1 MDGPL
6 WETDPM
12 NESHR
17 HFVAV
22 VGGAVSGS
30 VAAEILAEGG
40 AEVVVIEMNDRPYG
54 KIEDGLPRWHHHQ
67 RRKEYEKIDARLSK
81 ERIHFLPRTKL
92 GKDLGF
98 PDLVDRWGLSAVL
111 LANGAWRDRPL
122 GLPGCE
128 DYVGKGLEYQNP
140 FIYWFNHKEEGGF
153 RGRQI
158 HVPDG
163 AVIFGGG
170 LASID
175 VVKVCQLE
183 IYGRA
188 LRERGIDVPMIEM
201 EKQGIPATCKAHG
214 IDPASLGLGGA
225 LLLYRRR
232 KQDMPLAQSGAKA
245 PDELEKAYAAREKLL
260 SISQGKFLF
269 RFQDRTMPI
278 ELVTEGGQVTGVKI
292 VRTEVEGRKATP
304 IPGSEQV
311 IPTGLVLSSIG
322 SIPEPI
328 DGIRMKG
335 ETFDFKDWDLGVYDA
350 EKGIF
355 GVGNVVTGQ
364 GNIRASLLHAQ
375 KVATYLNENYFAGAI
390 GAAGAEVVKGH
401 LARKAPLA
409 PAKLAEIRKRIQALQ
424 DKADYRSDY
433 HAWIKRVT
441 PPDLG

>member
-1 MDGPL
+1 MEEKP
-6 WETDPM
+6 
-12 NESHR
+12 H

-30 VAAEILAEGG
+30 VAAEILADNGV
-40 AEVVVIEMNDRPYG
+40 EVVVVEQNDRPYG
-54 KIEDGLPRWHHHQ
+54 KIEDGLPRWHSHQ
-67 RRKEYEKIDARLSK
+67 RKKEYEKIDARLSK

-92 GKDLGF
+92 GKELSF
-98 PDLVDRWGLSAVL
+98 TDLVDGWGLSAVL

-122 GLPGCE
+122 GIPGCE

-153 RGRQI
+153 RGRKI
-158 HVPDG
+158 DVPDG
-163 AVIFGGG
+163 AVVFGGG

-188 LRERGIDVPMIEM
+188 LKQRGIDVPMIEM

-214 IDPASLGLGGA
+214 IDPASLGLKGA
-225 LLLYRRR
+225 VLAYRRR
-232 KQDMPLAQSGAKA
+232 KQDMPLAQAGAKE

-269 RFQDRTMPI
+269 RFEDRTMPL
-278 ELVTEGGQVTGVKI
+278 ELVTKAGRVTGVKV

-304 IPGSEQV
+304 IAGSEVV
-311 IPTGLVLSSIG
+311 IPTELVISSIG

-328 DGIRMKG
+328 EGIRMKG

-350 EKGIF
+350 QKGIF

-375 KVATYLNENYFAGAI
+375 KVATYLNENYLAGAI
-390 GAAGAEVVKGH
+390 GAAGAEVVQGH
-401 LARKAPLA
+401 LAKRAPIE
-409 PAKLAEIRKRIQALQ
+409 PRKLAEIRKRVKALQ
-424 DKADYRSDY
+424 AKVGFGGDYQ
-433 HAWIKRVT
+433 AWIKKVM